1 MKKVGMAIAALIV
14 AATTLTAIPA
24 SAANHN
30 ENVLK
35 ATPNIDGQIDA
46 AYLESFYI
54 EHEWKSERNS
64 ENFWANGKFEFDYE
78 KDEKGN
84 KVEGSVG
91 YNTAY
96 GWDAKATSY
105 FLWDDDNLYVAVRV
119 IDDDMGVVDDAHYQM
134 ACEATND
141 YGPWLQDS
149 VRVNFT
155 FRGMTFFL
163 TADRAGRFL
172 TAYKEMNYGQ
182 SCWVDIYSWFE
193 HQKNKDAGYYVT
205 KQTNDGYIVEMK
217 LPVSENAKARL
228 LQDGGSF
235 KYAVNVIDSPAGSKY
250 GLDQARLAEGIEVEG
265 CNLDDFIVLTDGA
278 NPIDG
283 TPNIKVKLSS
293 NAPTAAPDVPAD
305 TSASD
310 NNNNNQ
316 NQNQNQGSGSNGS
329 SDKPVTP
336 TTGDKT
342 NSNAAQTGDV
352 GIAVAAAALIAAA
365 GFVVI
370 KKRK

>member
-1 MKKVGMAIAALIV
+1 MKKIGIAIAALTV
-14 AATTLTAIPA
+14 AATTLAAIPA

-30 ENVLK
+30 ESVLK

-54 EHEWKSERNS
+54 EHEWNPERNS

-78 KDEKGN
+78 KDEKGD
-84 KVEGSVG
+84 KVAGSVG

-96 GWDAKATSY
+96 GWDCKATSY

-119 IDDDMGVVDDAHYQM
+119 IDDDMGIVDDAHYQM

-141 YGPWLQDS
+141 FGPWLQDS

-163 TADRAGRFL
+163 TADRGGKFL

-217 LPVSENAKARL
+217 LPVSENAKERL
-228 LQDGGSF
+228 LQDGGTF

-250 GLDQARLAEGIEVEG
+250 GLDQARLADGIEVEG

-278 NPIDG
+278 NKIDG
-283 TPNIKVKLSS
+283 SPDIKVKLSS
-293 NAPTAAPDVPAD
+293 NAPTAAPDTPAATPD
-305 TSASD
+305 PD
-310 NNNNNQ
+310 NNNQ
-316 NQNQNQGSGSNGS
+316 QNQGSDSNGS
-329 SDKPVTP
+329 STTP

-342 NSNAAQTGDV
+342 NSSAAQTGDV
-352 GIAVAAAALIAAA
+352 GIAVAAAALVAAA